1 MGIEM
6 LNLSCHCGRVGVRT
20 EKRPDFIHDCNC
32 TLCQKTGA
40 IWGYFQP
47 SEVAVQG
54 ATTGYSRD
62 DKAEP
67 GVSIRFCSNCG
78 ATTHFELTEAAI
90 AKFGNT
96 MLGVNM
102 RLADE
107 NDLVGVELR
116 YPNGRAWSGEGDFG
130 YVQGSRIIGLSNG
143 G

>member
-1 MGIEM
+1 M
-6 LNLSCHCGRVGVRT
+6 LKLSCHCGRVGVRI

-78 ATTHFELTEAAI
+78 ATTHFELTEATI

-107 NDLVGVELR
+107 NDLEGVEQR
-116 YPNGRAWSGEGDFG
+116 YPNGRGWSGEGDFG
-130 YVQGSRIIGLSNG
+130 YVQESRIIGLLNG

>member
-1 MGIEM
+1 M
-6 LNLSCHCGRVGVRT
+6 LNLSCHCGRVGVRI

-54 ATTGYSRD
+54 TTTGYSRD

-67 GVSIRFCSNCG
+67 GVSIRFCCKCG
-78 ATTHFELTEAAI
+78 ATTHFELTESTI
-90 AKFGNT
+90 EKFGN
-96 MLGVNM
+96 MIVGVNM
-102 RLADE
+102 RLANE
-107 NDLVGVELR
+107 NDLEGVELR

-130 YVQGSRIIGLSNG
+130 YVQDSRIIGLSNG
-143 G
+143 S